1 MGGKAQS
8 TVENREEKGRG
19 TIAMDVIEYREG
31 QVAVNRC
38 GSRPSAR
45 GALRSI
51 EQYPRKRTLG
61 ARVMRKS

>member
-8 TVENREEKGRG
+8 LVENREEKGRG

-31 QVAVNRC
+31 QAVVNRC

-45 GALRSI
+45 GRFEA
-51 EQYPRKRTLG
+51 
-61 ARVMRKS
+61 